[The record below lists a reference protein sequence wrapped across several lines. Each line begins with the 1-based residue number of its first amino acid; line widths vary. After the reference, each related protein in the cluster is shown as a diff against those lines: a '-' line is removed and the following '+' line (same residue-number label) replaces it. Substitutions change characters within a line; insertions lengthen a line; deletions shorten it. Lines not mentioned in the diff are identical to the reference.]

1 MKTKL
6 VAVKDAVKAKQTQI
20 LTYALVATATVAV
33 VQNRGIANLND
44 FLRENDLFDKYYS
57 PEDQD

>member
-6 VAVKDAVKAKQTQI
+6 VAVKDAVQARQTKI
-20 LTYALVATATVAV
+20 LTIALVATSAVAV

-44 FLRENDLFDKYYS
+44 FLREEGLFDKFYTTS
-57 PEDQD
+57 DED

>member
-6 VAVKDAVKAKQTQI
+6 VAVKDAVQAKQTKI
-20 LTYALVATATVAV
+20 LTIALVATSAVAV

-44 FLRENDLFDKYYS
+44 FLREEGLFDKFYT